1 MRFDQNDIP
10 IMRTLLKRAD
20 KAKTIQEF
28 RDYLD
33 AEILKRLKKCGRKN
47 ETARGGEIRTV
58 DTVNA
63 EMQQIF
69 KQYSINPGVGEE
81 MFWEAVD
88 AVTALDPK
96 AGKQLLKLAEEW
108 DSLQ

>member
-1 MRFDQNDIP
+1 MRYDQNDIP

-20 KAKTIQEF
+20 QAKTIQEF
-28 RDYLD
+28 RDHLE
-33 AEILKRLKKCGRKN
+33 AEILKRLRRCGHKN
-47 ETARGGEIRTV
+47 EAARGGVIRTV

-69 KQYSINPGVGEE
+69 KQYGINPGTGEE